1 MHRRSCITAL
11 TSFGVRG
18 AICGSRLFEIK
29 TMAFA
34 GRIHISPAQ
43 RLHEASAQGRCSTEG
58 ATPSHPTPGIVQH
71 AKQSASRKPSFWP
84 SAAGVRDST
93 VRRAEPNPSLE
104 ARPNGRPPGPVWRYA
119 YIFAS
124 PGLASCRWS
133 RLSSNVRHQNRVR
146 AVLQQSQRLRRE
158 LNSHKAAKPQ
168 EGSCPQWCASQR
180 ASAGCRGA

>member
-1 MHRRSCITAL
+1 MLSRCLSPPPVQAKARRPAEIKPILGDCSPSEEFKSTLSAPVAL

-34 GRIHISPAQ
+34 GHIHITPAQ

-119 YIFAS
+119 YIFAN

-133 RLSSNVRHQNRVR
+133 RLSSNVRPQKTT
-146 AVLQQSQRLRRE
+146 LRRPRE
-158 LNSHKAAKPQ
+158 
-168 EGSCPQWCASQR
+168 
-180 ASAGCRGA
+180 

>member
-1 MHRRSCITAL
+1 MLCRCLSLPPVQAKARRPAEIKPILGDCSPSEEFKSTLSAPAAL

-93 VRRAEPNPSLE
+93 VRRAEPLAQAERQRQAPR
-104 ARPNGRPPGPVWRYA
+104 ARPEVRGTFSQSGPWRPAVVAR
-119 YIFAS
+119 
-124 PGLASCRWS
+124 LARTLS
-133 RLSSNVRHQNRVR
+133 RL
-146 AVLQQSQRLRRE
+146 LTDE
-158 LNSHKAAKPQ
+158 L
-168 EGSCPQWCASQR
+168 GDWF
-180 ASAGCRGA
+180 